1 VKGSEFVSPKIV
13 LRRLMDQVAC
23 ATSLDDVYE
32 SALAGLRDT
41 LGIDRS
47 SVLVVDTQGVMR
59 FVAWSGLS
67 DAYRAAVEGHSPWS
81 PDETDAAPVLVGDV
95 RNDSALAEFLPLFQ
109 QEHIGALACM
119 PLRFGCRLLG
129 KFMLYYPA
137 PHVFTKDEIAVAET
151 IAGYVAFAIEYYSM
165 AERLEGRL
173 ATEHRTR
180 ERAEHEAALRQQNEE
195 RLQMALGAGQM
206 CAWEWDVV
214 SGRIGWSA
222 ELEEVFGPDAG
233 TFATTVESFQKRIH
247 PADLP
252 HVKDLLQ
259 RLMRE
264 HLEVYEIEYRLLPPD
279 GSLRWLAS
287 KGRVIF
293 DREGRPVRL
302 VGVCSDISERKRME
316 RSKEFLAEASRV
328 LATTLRPED
337 AVRYLARLVV
347 PRLADWCIIQVVD
360 EHGEIKPAEL
370 AHSDPEKVALAWE
383 ITRRWRVPSEH
394 GSAAAAVRSGESTL
408 VAEIERPMLVARAV
422 DDEHLKALEAL
433 GLKSGIT
440 VPLKARGRRLGA
452 LTLLS
457 AESQRVYD
465 VADLRFT
472 QEIAGWA
479 ALAIDN
485 AQLHRQAERERS
497 AAERSREFLHVLAK
511 VGDDLASSLDPDAAL
526 KLLAS
531 RLVGKVAD
539 YCITWSCDG
548 TLIKRTGLAHRDAN
562 KLPLLETL
570 CDAKPPTLEDESGAG
585 AVIRTGEALL
595 GEEAPAVARD
605 GGPQNE
611 DYASALHALGPCSS
625 IVVPLRARGRTLGAI
640 ELVTAVESQRRF
652 DQEDLKLAREL
663 ASRAAL
669 LVDNARLYAQARAAI
684 RARDDMIAVV
694 SHDLRSPLQSIASA
708 TAVLELEKHS
718 DTASTSL
725 NAIKLATTHMDRLLQ
740 DLLDISL
747 IDTGQFTVSRE
758 LTDVS
763 ALVEDAR
770 MLFEPLTRDKSVQ
783 FDCRV
788 ASGLPQIRVDRGR
801 MQQALSNL
809 LGNALKFV
817 PPGGRIGLYAER
829 SGDSVRIAVSD
840 TGPGIAEEDLGRVFD
855 RFWRADRR
863 KERGVGL
870 GLTVAQGIV
879 QAHGGQIGVESRKGE
894 GSTFYIL
901 LDAVAPVRATV
912 EQVRQKE
919 GPVLVID
926 DDEPFRAEIVE
937 ALQKSGYAV
946 VSAGDGR
953 EALEYLRGDNTPA
966 LVLLDMMM
974 PLMNG
979 WSLFEAVK
987 QDPRLA
993 SVPIVLLTAL
1003 ADHDDAQA
1011 LPEIAD
1017 RLSKPVRM
1025 NQLLKLAAA
1034 HCRRADS
1041 GLSGHA

>member
-1 VKGSEFVSPKIV
+1 MSPKIV

-23 ATSLDDVYE
+23 ATSLENVYD
-32 SALAGLRDT
+32 SALAGLHDM
-41 LGIDRS
+41 LGVERS
-47 SVLVVDTQGVMR
+47 SVLVFDSQGVMR
-59 FVAWSGLS
+59 FAAWSGLS
-67 DAYRAAVEGHSPWS
+67 DTYRAAVEGHSPWT
-81 PDETDAAPVLVGDV
+81 PDETDAAPVVVGDV
-95 RNDSALAEFLPLFQ
+95 RHDTDLAEFLPLFR
-109 QEHIGALACM
+109 QEEIGALAFI
-119 PLRFGCRLLG
+119 PLRFGRRLLG
-129 KFMLYYPA
+129 KFMLYYA
-137 PHVFTKDEIAVAET
+137 DPHVFTKDEIAVAET
-151 IAGYVAFAIEYYSM
+151 IAGYVAFAIEYHRM
-165 AERLEGRL
+165 ADRLEGRL

-180 ERAEHEAALRQQNEE
+180 ELAEHEAALRQQNEE

-214 SGRIGWSA
+214 SGRIEWSA

-233 TFATTVESFQKRIH
+233 TFATTIESYQKRIH

-252 HVKDLLQ
+252 KVKALLD

-264 HLEVYEIEYRLLPPD
+264 RLEAYEIEYRLLPPD
-279 GSLRWLAS
+279 GTLRWLVS
-287 KGRVIF
+287 KGRIVF
-293 DREGRPVRL
+293 DAEGRPVRL

-328 LATTLRPED
+328 LATTLKPED

-360 EHGEIKPAEL
+360 EHGEIKTAEL
-370 AHSDPEKVALAWE
+370 AHSDPEKVALAWK
-383 ITRRWRVPSEH
+383 ITRRWQVPSEH

-408 VAEIERPMLVARAV
+408 MAEIDRPMLVARAV
-422 DDEHLKALEAL
+422 DDEHLKALESL
-433 GLKSGIT
+433 GLRSGIT
-440 VPLKARGRRLGA
+440 VPLKARGRTLGA

-457 AESQRVYD
+457 AESQRIYD

-485 AQLHRQAERERS
+485 AQLHRQAERERG

-548 TLIKRTGLAHRDAN
+548 ASIRRTGLAHRDAR
-562 KLPLLETL
+562 KLPLLEAL
-570 CDAKPPTLEDESGAG
+570 CDGKPPTLDDESGAG
-585 AVIRTGEALL
+585 AVIRTGEPLL
-595 GEEAPAVARD
+595 GEDLTIAGGGRLQAGD
-605 GGPQNE
+605 G
-611 DYASALHALGPCSS
+611 ASALRELRPCST

-640 ELVTAVESQRRF
+640 ELATAVESQRRF

-708 TAVLELEKHS
+708 TAVLDLEERAEP
-718 DTASTSL
+718 ASASL
-725 NAIKLATTHMDRLLQ
+725 DAIRLATAHMDRLLQ

-758 LTDVS
+758 LTDAS

-770 MLFEPLTRDKSVQ
+770 MLFEPLARDRSVHL
-783 FDCRV
+783 DCRV
-788 ASGLPQIRVDRGR
+788 ARDLPQIRVDRGR

-817 PPGGRIGLYAER
+817 PAGGRIGLSAER
-829 SGDSVRIAVSD
+829 SGDAVRIAVSD
-840 TGPGIAEEDLGRVFD
+840 TGPGIAEEDLDRVFD

-879 QAHGGQIGVESRKGE
+879 QAHGGQIGVESRKGQ
-894 GSTFYIL
+894 GSTFYVL
-901 LDAVAPVRATV
+901 LDAVAPVRATA
-912 EQVRQKE
+912 EPVRQKE
-919 GPVLVID
+919 GPVLVVD

-1003 ADHDDAQA
+1003 ADPDEAQA
-1011 LPEIAD
+1011 LPQVAD

-1025 NQLLKLAAA
+1025 KQLLSLAAA

-1041 GLSGHA
+1041 GLSSHA